1 MRSPF
6 LGVLRNFFFL
16 TKGFLVSLFFF
27 SYQHS
32 EITAGRRH
40 CVSALNVLCSKY
52 PHVKSDPKKSSSFGR
67 WRTFRVSS
75 VSPQKLFLSSWGL
88 WYPALENKHTLFY
101 TWYSAC
107 HSVRSSWQKKKRN
120 ASCDFKENKEVAV
133 SKVFPLVQ
141 PQHSSPPPP
150 HTPNPDPGFGFIYT
164 LMLEKKTACH
174 FHELTCLWQS
184 QELNS
189 RPPNR
194 K

>member
-6 LGVLRNFFFL
+6 LGVLRNFFFFSQ
-16 TKGFLVSLFFF
+16 KAFLFLSFFF

-32 EITAGRRH
+32 KITAGRRH

-120 ASCDFKENKEVAV
+120 ASCDFKKIRRSLWEKCFLWSSLSTHLHPTPHPLPPTQDLV
-133 SKVFPLVQ
+133 SF
-141 PQHSSPPPP
+141 
-150 HTPNPDPGFGFIYT
+150 T
-164 LMLEKKTACH
+164 LWC
-174 FHELTCLWQS
+174 
-184 QELNS
+184 
-189 RPPNR
+189 
-194 K
+194 